1 MTSGGYDPN
10 QYPQGGQPYG
20 QQPYPQGG
28 QQQPQG
34 GQQFPQGGQQFPQG
48 GQPYGQQPQYGQQP
62 PQYGQ
67 QPQYGQAPQYGQQ
80 DQYGQYPQQPGGF
93 NQYGGQP
100 GDLGTRIGA
109 RVIDALIL
117 AIPYA
122 ILYVLF
128 SGSTGATIGL
138 SVVWTLVEL
147 AYFVGMETT
156 QGTTL
161 GKKILGLKVLAPG
174 GAAKIDP
181 ATSLKRNLW
190 LAANVIPCIGGL
202 VSLGLAIYIMVTISQ
217 DPNKQGWHDKFAGGT
232 QVVKS

>member
-109 RVIDALIL
+109 RVIDALVL
-117 AIPYA
+117 YIPYL
-122 ILYVLF
+122 IIYLLVKNSVGL
-128 SGSTGATIGL
+128 TIGL
-138 SVVWTLVEL
+138 GLIWTLVQL
-147 AYFVGMETT
+147 GYFVGMETT
-156 QGTTL
+156 QGTTI
-161 GKKILGLKVLAPG
+161 GKKVLGLKVLAPG

-181 ATSLKRNLW
+181 VTSLKRNAFI
-190 LAANVIPCIGGL
+190 AASIIPCVGSL

>member
-20 QQPYPQGG
+20 QPYPQGG
-28 QQQPQG
+28 QQHPQG

-48 GQPYGQQPQYGQQP
+48 GQYGQQPPQYGQQP

-117 AIPYA
+117 YIPYL
-122 ILYVLF
+122 IIYFLVKNSL
-128 SGSTGATIGL
+128 GLTIGL
-138 SVVWTLVEL
+138 GLVWTLVQL
-147 AYFVGMETT
+147 GYFVGMETS
-156 QGTTL
+156 QGTTI
-161 GKKILGLKVLAPG
+161 GKKVLGLKVLAPG
-174 GAAKIDP
+174 GAAKIEP
-181 ATSLKRNLW
+181 VTSLKRNIFV
-190 LAANVIPCIGGL
+190 AANIIPCVGGL
-202 VSLGLAIYIMVTISQ
+202 VSLVLAIYIMVTISQ